1 MNFEHMV
8 ADYGKDFGEW
18 LKTFNIFNIIVPI
31 IIAYVLCRI
40 IPLIINWIVKRAM
53 RVCRSASRTERL
65 EGEKRAKT
73 LADLFSAIIKFLI
86 VITVTFD
93 ILTKLGINLQPLIAS
108 AGLAGVAIGFGAQSL
123 VKDSL
128 AGFFIIFENQY
139 RVDDVIRVSG
149 TGFPAEPVEGTVRS
163 ITLRK
168 TTLRDR
174 DGNVHIIPNGS
185 IVEVTN
191 RTLGFSKFRF
201 TFAVDVE
208 TDVDGVIDVVNTVGD
223 AMAKDKNWGK
233 QIVDAPHYDEL
244 GKMGKEGINVTV
256 SGTTLPGAQWK
267 VSAEYR
273 RRLVS
278 ELQKSDITVADVEG

>member
-1 MNFEHMV
+1 MNLEHMLT
-8 ADYGKDFGEW
+8 DYGKDLSKWAGSVN
-18 LKTFNIFNIIVPI
+18 LLDILVSIVVAYLLCRLTPI
-31 IIAYVLCRI
+31 IIG
-40 IPLIINWIVKRAM
+40 WITKRAM
-53 RVCRSASRTERL
+53 RVRRSVSRAERL
-65 EGEKRAKT
+65 ENEKRAKT

-86 VITVTFD
+86 VITVAFD
-93 ILTKLGINLQPLIAS
+93 ILTKIGINLQPLIAS

-191 RTLGFSKFRF
+191 RTLGYSKFRF

-208 TDVDGVIDVVNTVGD
+208 TDVDEVINVVNTVGD
-223 AMAKDKNWGK
+223 TMAKDKEWGK

-244 GKMGKEGINVTV
+244 GKLGKEGVNVTV